1 MELLLDNLC
10 KDFGGNTAVA
20 GITAVLEP
28 GIYGL
33 LGANGAGK
41 TTLLRMICGVLK
53 PTAGQVRL
61 DGIPIDT
68 LGVAYRDKLG
78 YLPQEFVGYPQYSA
92 RDFLLYMAVLK
103 GMTRSQAVPKI
114 QELLSMVRL
123 QEVANKKLRAF
134 SGGMRRRLGIAQ
146 ALLNDPDILI
156 LDEPTAGL
164 DPKERVHFRNI
175 LEGYAQQK
183 IVLLSTHIVSDLEA
197 IAHKVFLMKDGCFQ
211 TQGTVSEL
219 LQQANGRVWELTV
232 PSRESETWQA
242 RMTVANLR
250 YDGNSVT
257 LRILADAKPA
267 PAARPC
273 IPKLED
279 LYLLYFPEEEG
290 GDNP

>member
-1 MELLLDNLC
+1 MELLLENLR
-10 KDFGGNTAVA
+10 KEFGGNTAVA
-20 GITAVLEP
+20 GVTAVLEP

-41 TTLLRMICGVLK
+41 TTLLRMICGVLR
-53 PTAGQVRL
+53 PTSGRVCL

-68 LGVAYRDKLG
+68 LGAAYRDRLG
-78 YLPQEFVGYPQYSA
+78 YLPQDFVGYPQYSA

-103 GMTRSQAVPKI
+103 GMTRSRAKPKVE
-114 QELLSMVRL
+114 ELLRTVRL
-123 QEVANKKLRAF
+123 QEAGGKKLRTF

-146 ALLNDPDILI
+146 ALLNEPDLLI

-175 LEGYAQQK
+175 LEGYEK

-232 PSRESETWQA
+232 PSQEAETWQA

-273 IPKLED
+273 IPTLED

>member
-123 QEVANKKLRAF
+123 QEAANKKLRAF

-197 IAHKVFLMKDGCFQ
+197 IAHKVFLMKDGRFQ

-219 LQQANGRVWELTV
+219 LQQAKGHVWELTV
-232 PSRESETWQA
+232 PSREAEAWQA
-242 RMTVANLR
+242 RVTVANLR
-250 YDGNSVT
+250 YEGDSVT

-273 IPKLED
+273 IPTLED

>member
-1 MELLLDNLC
+1 MELQLENLS
-10 KDFGGNTAVA
+10 KEFGGNTAVA
-20 GITAVLEP
+20 GVTAVLEP

-61 DGIPIDT
+61 DGIPIDA
-68 LGVAYRDKLG
+68 LGASYRDKLG
-78 YLPQEFVGYPQYSA
+78 YLPQDFVGYPQYSA

-103 GMTRSQAVPKI
+103 GMTRSQAMPKI
-114 QELLSMVRL
+114 QELLHMVRL
-123 QEVANKKLRAF
+123 QEAGNKKIQTF

-175 LEGYAQQK
+175 LEGYAQKK

-197 IAHKVFLMKDGCFQ
+197 IAHKVFLMKDGRFQ

-219 LQQANGRVWELTV
+219 LQQANGSVWELTV
-232 PSRESETWQA
+232 PSREAETLQA

-273 IPKLED
+273 IPTLED

>member
-1 MELLLDNLC
+1 MELQLENLR
-10 KDFGGNTAVA
+10 KEFGGNAAVSS
-20 GITAVLEP
+20 ITAVLEP

-41 TTLLRMICGVLK
+41 TTLLRMICGVLQ
-53 PTAGQVRL
+53 PTAGQVCL
-61 DGIPIDT
+61 DGIPIDA
-68 LGVAYRDKLG
+68 LGAAYRDKLG
-78 YLPQEFVGYPQYSA
+78 YLPQDFAGYPQYSA

-103 GMTRSQAVPKI
+103 GMTCSQAMPKI
-114 QELLSMVRL
+114 QELLRMVRL
-123 QEVANKKLRAF
+123 QEAANKKLRTF

-175 LEGYAQQK
+175 LEEYAQEK

-197 IAHKVFLMKDGCFQ
+197 IAHKVFLMKAGRFQ

-232 PSRESETWQA
+232 PAREADSWQA
-242 RMTVANLR
+242 RMAVTNLR

-257 LRILADAKPA
+257 LRILADTRPD
-267 PAARPC
+267 PAARLCTPT
-273 IPKLED
+273 LED

-290 GDNP
+290 GENP

>member
-68 LGVAYRDKLG
+68 LGAAYRDKLG

-197 IAHKVFLMKDGCFQ
+197 IAHKVFLMKDGRFQ

-219 LQQANGRVWELTV
+219 LQQANGSVWELTV
-232 PSRESETWQA
+232 PSREAETWQA
-242 RMTVANLR
+242 RMTVINLR

-273 IPKLED
+273 IPTLED

>member
-61 DGIPIDT
+61 DGIPIDA
-68 LGVAYRDKLG
+68 LGAAYRDKLG
-78 YLPQEFVGYPQYSA
+78 YLPQDFAGYPQYSA

-123 QEVANKKLRAF
+123 QGAANKKLRTF

-146 ALLNDPDILI
+146 ALLNDPDILM

-164 DPKERVHFRNI
+164 DPKELVHFRNI

-197 IAHKVFLMKDGCFQ
+197 IAHKVFLMKDGRFQ

-219 LQQANGRVWELTV
+219 LQQAKGRVWELTV
-232 PSRESETWQA
+232 PSREAEAWQA
-242 RMTVANLR
+242 RVTVANLR
-250 YDGNSVT
+250 YEGDSVT

-273 IPKLED
+273 IPTLED

>member
-1 MELLLDNLC
+1 MELLLENLR
-10 KDFGGNTAVA
+10 KEFGGNTAVA
-20 GITAVLEP
+20 GVTAVLEP

-41 TTLLRMICGVLK
+41 TTLLRMICGVLR
-53 PTAGQVRL
+53 PTSGRVCL

-68 LGVAYRDKLG
+68 LGAAYRDRLG
-78 YLPQEFVGYPQYSA
+78 YLPQDFVGYPQYSA

-103 GMTRSQAVPKI
+103 GMTRSRAKPKVE
-114 QELLSMVRL
+114 ELLRTVRL
-123 QEVANKKLRAF
+123 QEAGGKKLRTF

-146 ALLNDPDILI
+146 ALLNEPDLLI

-175 LEGYAQQK
+175 LEGYAQKK

-232 PSRESETWQA
+232 PSQEAETWQA

-273 IPKLED
+273 IPTLED

>member
-1 MELLLDNLC
+1 MELLLENLR
-10 KDFGGNTAVA
+10 KEFGGTPAVA
-20 GITAVLEP
+20 GVTAVLQP

-41 TTLLRMICGVLK
+41 TTLLRMICGVLR
-53 PTAGQVRL
+53 PTSGRVCL

-68 LGVAYRDKLG
+68 LGAAYRDRLG
-78 YLPQEFVGYPQYSA
+78 YLPQEFAGYPRYTA

-103 GMTRSQAVPKI
+103 GMTRARAKPRVE
-114 QELLSMVRL
+114 ELLRTVRL
-123 QEVANKKLRAF
+123 QEAGGKKLRTF

-146 ALLNDPDILI
+146 ALLNEPDLLI

-175 LEGYAQQK
+175 LEGYAQEK

-197 IAHKVFLMKDGCFQ
+197 IAHKVFLMKDGQIQ
-211 TQGTVSEL
+211 TRGTVPEL
-219 LQQANGRVWELTV
+219 LRQAEGRVWELTV
-232 PSRESETWQA
+232 PAREGAAWQA
-242 RMTVANLR
+242 RLTVANLR
-250 YDGNSVT
+250 YDGDRVT

-273 IPKLED
+273 IPTLED

>member
-1 MELLLDNLC
+1 MELLLENLR
-10 KDFGGNTAVA
+10 KEFGGTPAVA
-20 GITAVLEP
+20 GVTAVLQP

-41 TTLLRMICGVLK
+41 TTMLRMICGVLR
-53 PTAGQVRL
+53 PTSGRVCL

-68 LGVAYRDKLG
+68 LGAAYRDRLG
-78 YLPQEFVGYPQYSA
+78 YLPQEFAGYPQYTA

-103 GMTRSQAVPKI
+103 GMTRARAKPKVE
-114 QELLSMVRL
+114 ELLRTVRL
-123 QEVANKKLRAF
+123 QEAGSKKLRTF

-175 LEGYAQQK
+175 LEGYAQEK

-232 PSRESETWQA
+232 PSQEAETWQA

-273 IPKLED
+273 IPTLED

>member
-68 LGVAYRDKLG
+68 LGAAYWDKLG

-197 IAHKVFLMKDGCFQ
+197 IAHKVFLMKDGRFQ

-219 LQQANGRVWELTV
+219 LQQANGHVWELTV
-232 PSRESETWQA
+232 PSREAETWQA

-273 IPKLED
+273 TPTLED

-290 GDNP
+290 GDNS

>member
-41 TTLLRMICGVLK
+41 TTLLRMIFGVLK

-61 DGIPIDT
+61 DGIPIDA
-68 LGVAYRDKLG
+68 LGAAYRDKLG

-103 GMTRSQAVPKI
+103 GMTRSQAVPKT
-114 QELLSMVRL
+114 QDLLSMVRL

-175 LEGYAQQK
+175 LEGYAQEK

-197 IAHKVFLMKDGCFQ
+197 IAHKVFLMKDGSFQ

-219 LQQANGRVWELTV
+219 LQQANNRVWELTV
-232 PSRESETWQA
+232 PSREAEAWQA
-242 RMTVANLR
+242 RMTVINLR

-273 IPKLED
+273 IPTLED

>member
-68 LGVAYRDKLG
+68 LGAAYRDKLG

-197 IAHKVFLMKDGCFQ
+197 IAHKVFLMKDGRFQ

-219 LQQANGRVWELTV
+219 LQQAKGHVWELTV
-232 PSRESETWQA
+232 PSREAEAWQA
-242 RMTVANLR
+242 RVTVANLR
-250 YDGNSVT
+250 YEGDSLT

-273 IPKLED
+273 TPTLED

>member
-1 MELLLDNLC
+1 MELQLENLR
-10 KDFGGNTAVA
+10 KEFGGNAAVS

-41 TTLLRMICGVLK
+41 TTLLRMICGVLQ
-53 PTAGQVRL
+53 PTAGQVCL
-61 DGIPIDT
+61 DGIPIDA
-68 LGVAYRDKLG
+68 LGAAYRDKLG
-78 YLPQEFVGYPQYSA
+78 YLPQDFAGYPQYSA

-103 GMTRSQAVPKI
+103 GMTRSQAMPKI
-114 QELLSMVRL
+114 QELLRMVRL
-123 QEVANKKLRAF
+123 QEAANKKLRTF

-175 LEGYAQQK
+175 LEEYAQEK

-197 IAHKVFLMKDGCFQ
+197 IAHKVFLMKAGRFQ

-219 LQQANGRVWELTV
+219 LQQANGCVWELTV
-232 PSRESETWQA
+232 PAREADSWQA
-242 RMTVANLR
+242 RMAVTNLR

-257 LRILADAKPA
+257 LRILADTRPN
-267 PAARPC
+267 PAARLCTPT
-273 IPKLED
+273 LED

-290 GDNP
+290 GENP

>member
-1 MELLLDNLC
+1 MELQLENLC
-10 KDFGGNTAVA
+10 KEFGGNTAVA
-20 GITAVLEP
+20 GVTAVLEP

-61 DGIPIDT
+61 DGIPIDA
-68 LGVAYRDKLG
+68 LGAAYRDKLG
-78 YLPQEFVGYPQYSA
+78 YLPQDFVGYPQYSA

-114 QELLSMVRL
+114 QELLHMVRL
-123 QEVANKKLRAF
+123 QEAANKKIRTF

-175 LEGYAQQK
+175 LEGYAQEK

-197 IAHKVFLMKDGCFQ
+197 IAHKVFLMKDGRFQ

-232 PSRESETWQA
+232 PSQEAETWQA
-242 RMTVANLR
+242 RMTVINLR

-273 IPKLED
+273 IPTLED

>member
-61 DGIPIDT
+61 DGIPIDA
-68 LGVAYRDKLG
+68 LGAAYRDKLG

-156 LDEPTAGL
+156 LDEPTA
-164 DPKERVHFRNI
+164 
-175 LEGYAQQK
+175 
-183 IVLLSTHIVSDLEA
+183 SDLPNRVGPQGA
-197 IAHKVFLMKDGCFQ
+197 GSLPQHSGRICAGKNCATFHPHCF
-211 TQGTVSEL
+211 
-219 LQQANGRVWELTV
+219 
-232 PSRESETWQA
+232 
-242 RMTVANLR
+242 
-250 YDGNSVT
+250 
-257 LRILADAKPA
+257 
-267 PAARPC
+267 
-273 IPKLED
+273 
-279 LYLLYFPEEEG
+279 
-290 GDNP
+290 

>member
-1 MELLLDNLC
+1 MELLLENLC
-10 KDFGGNTAVA
+10 KEFGGNTAVA
-20 GITAVLEP
+20 GVTAVLEP

-53 PTAGQVRL
+53 PTSGQVRL
-61 DGIPIDT
+61 DGIPIDA
-68 LGVAYRDKLG
+68 LGATYRDKLG
-78 YLPQEFVGYPQYSA
+78 YLPQDFVGYPQYSA

-103 GMTRSQAVPKI
+103 GMTRSQAMPKI
-114 QELLSMVRL
+114 QELLYMVRL
-123 QEVANKKLRAF
+123 QEAGNKKIRTF

-197 IAHKVFLMKDGCFQ
+197 IAHEVFLMKDGRFQ

-232 PSRESETWQA
+232 PSQEAETWQA

-250 YDGNSVT
+250 YDGNGVT

-273 IPKLED
+273 IPTLED

>member
-1 MELLLDNLC
+1 MELLLENLC
-10 KDFGGNTAVA
+10 KEFGGNTAVA
-20 GITAVLEP
+20 GVTAVLEP

-61 DGIPIDT
+61 DGIPIDA
-68 LGVAYRDKLG
+68 LGAAYRDKLG
-78 YLPQEFVGYPQYSA
+78 YLPQDFVGYPQYSA

-103 GMTRSQAVPKI
+103 GMTRARARPKVE
-114 QELLSMVRL
+114 ELLRTVRL
-123 QEVANKKLRAF
+123 QEAGGKKLRTF

-175 LEGYAQQK
+175 LEGYAQEK

-232 PSRESETWQA
+232 PSQEAETWQA

-273 IPKLED
+273 IPTLED

-290 GDNP
+290 GDEP

>member
-68 LGVAYRDKLG
+68 LGAAYRDKLG

-197 IAHKVFLMKDGCFQ
+197 IAHKVFLMKDGRFQ

-219 LQQANGRVWELTV
+219 LQQAKGHVWELTV
-232 PSRESETWQA
+232 PSREAEAWQA
-242 RMTVANLR
+242 RVTVANLR
-250 YDGNSVT
+250 YEGDSVT

-273 IPKLED
+273 TPTLED

>member
-61 DGIPIDT
+61 DGIPIDA
-68 LGVAYRDKLG
+68 LGAAYRDKLG
-78 YLPQEFVGYPQYSA
+78 YLPQDFAGYPQYSA

-103 GMTRSQAVPKI
+103 GMTRSQAMPKI

-197 IAHKVFLMKDGCFQ
+197 IAHKVFLMKDGRFQ

-219 LQQANGRVWELTV
+219 LQQAKGHVWELTV
-232 PSRESETWQA
+232 PSREAEAWQA
-242 RMTVANLR
+242 RVTVANLR
-250 YDGNSVT
+250 YEGDSVT

-273 IPKLED
+273 IPTLED

>member
-1 MELLLDNLC
+1 MAC
-10 KDFGGNTAVA
+10 WGPMGR
-20 GITAVLEP
+20 
-28 GIYGL
+28 
-33 LGANGAGK
+33 GK

-61 DGIPIDT
+61 DGIPIDA
-68 LGVAYRDKLG
+68 LGAAYRDKLG
-78 YLPQEFVGYPQYSA
+78 YLPQEFVGHPQYSA

-123 QEVANKKLRAF
+123 QEAANKKLRAF

-197 IAHKVFLMKDGCFQ
+197 IAHKVFLMKDGRFQ

-219 LQQANGRVWELTV
+219 LQQAKGHVWELTV
-232 PSRESETWQA
+232 PSREAEAWQA
-242 RMTVANLR
+242 RVTVANLR
-250 YDGNSVT
+250 YEGDSLT

-273 IPKLED
+273 TPTLED

>member
-1 MELLLDNLC
+1 MELQLDNLC
-10 KDFGGNTAVA
+10 KEFGGNTAVA
-20 GITAVLEP
+20 GVTAVLEP

-61 DGIPIDT
+61 DGIPIDA
-68 LGVAYRDKLG
+68 LGAAYRDKLG
-78 YLPQEFVGYPQYSA
+78 YLPQDFIGYPQYSA

-103 GMTRSQAVPKI
+103 GMTRARARPKVE
-114 QELLSMVRL
+114 ELLRTVRL
-123 QEVANKKLRAF
+123 QEAGGKKLRTF

-175 LEGYAQQK
+175 LEGYAQKK

-232 PSRESETWQA
+232 PSQEAETWQA

-273 IPKLED
+273 IPTLED

>member
-61 DGIPIDT
+61 DGIPIDA
-68 LGVAYRDKLG
+68 LGAAYRDKLG

-197 IAHKVFLMKDGCFQ
+197 IAHKVFLMKDGRFQ

-219 LQQANGRVWELTV
+219 LQQAKGHVWELTV
-232 PSRESETWQA
+232 PSREAEAWQA
-242 RMTVANLR
+242 RVTVANLR
-250 YDGNSVT
+250 YEGDSVT

-273 IPKLED
+273 IPTLED

>member
-1 MELLLDNLC
+1 MELQLENLS
-10 KDFGGNTAVA
+10 KEFGGNTAVA
-20 GITAVLEP
+20 GVTAVLEP

-61 DGIPIDT
+61 DGIPIDA
-68 LGVAYRDKLG
+68 LGASYRDKLG
-78 YLPQEFVGYPQYSA
+78 YLPQDFVGYPQYSA

-103 GMTRSQAVPKI
+103 GMTRSQAMPKI
-114 QELLSMVRL
+114 QELLHMVRL
-123 QEVANKKLRAF
+123 QEAGNKKIQTF

-175 LEGYAQQK
+175 LEGYAQEK

-232 PSRESETWQA
+232 PSQEAETLQA

-273 IPKLED
+273 IPTLED

>member
-61 DGIPIDT
+61 DGIPIDA
-68 LGVAYRDKLG
+68 LGAAYRDKLG

-197 IAHKVFLMKDGCFQ
+197 IAHKVFLMKDGRFQ

-219 LQQANGRVWELTV
+219 LQQAKGRVWELTV
-232 PSRESETWQA
+232 PSREAEAWQA
-242 RMTVANLR
+242 RVTVVNLR
-250 YDGNSVT
+250 YEGDSVT

-273 IPKLED
+273 IPTLED

>member
-68 LGVAYRDKLG
+68 LGAAYRDKLG

-123 QEVANKKLRAF
+123 QEAGGKKLRTF

-146 ALLNDPDILI
+146 ALLNEPDLLI

-175 LEGYAQQK
+175 LEGYAQEK

-232 PSRESETWQA
+232 PSQEAETWQA

-273 IPKLED
+273 IPTLED

-290 GDNP
+290 GDNS

>member
-1 MELLLDNLC
+1 MELLLENLC

-61 DGIPIDT
+61 DGISIDT
-68 LGVAYRDKLG
+68 LGAAYRDKLG

-197 IAHKVFLMKDGCFQ
+197 IAHKVFLMKDGRFQ

-219 LQQANGRVWELTV
+219 LQQAKGRVWELTV
-232 PSRESETWQA
+232 PSREAEAWQA
-242 RMTVANLR
+242 RVTVANLR
-250 YDGNSVT
+250 YEGDSVT

-273 IPKLED
+273 IPTLED

-290 GDNP
+290 GDNS

>member
-1 MELLLDNLC
+1 MELQLENLC
-10 KDFGGNTAVA
+10 KKFGGNTAVA

-61 DGIPIDT
+61 DGIPIDA
-68 LGVAYRDKLG
+68 LGASYRDKLG
-78 YLPQEFVGYPQYSA
+78 YLPQDFVGYPQYSA

-114 QELLSMVRL
+114 QELLHMVRL
-123 QEVANKKLRAF
+123 QEAANKKIRTF

-197 IAHKVFLMKDGCFQ
+197 IAHKVFLMKDGLFQ

-219 LQQANGRVWELTV
+219 LQQANGRVWELTA
-232 PSRESETWQA
+232 PSQEAENWQV

-273 IPKLED
+273 IPTLED

>member
-68 LGVAYRDKLG
+68 LGAAYRDKLG

-123 QEVANKKLRAF
+123 QEVANKKLQAF

-146 ALLNDPDILI
+146 ALLNDPAILI

-197 IAHKVFLMKDGCFQ
+197 IAHKVFLMKDGRFQ

-219 LQQANGRVWELTV
+219 LQQAKGHVWELTV
-232 PSRESETWQA
+232 PSREAEAWQA
-242 RMTVANLR
+242 RVTVANLR
-250 YDGNSVT
+250 YEGDSVT

-273 IPKLED
+273 TPTLED

>member
-273 IPKLED
+273 IPTLED